1 MGNEEF
7 YLGDIPLPEKLDAD
21 IDSWDPRLS
30 MENERLTPLENLKE
44 VRINLSAHQVT
55 KIDIS
60 LTKEEEHEL
69 VDQLIRNV
77 DLFA

>member
-7 YLGDIPLPEKLDAD
+7 YLGDIPLQEKLDVD

-30 MENERLTPLENLKE
+30 VENERLTPLENLKE
-44 VRINLSAHQVT
+44 VRINLSAHHVT
-55 KIDIS
+55 KINTS
-60 LTKEEEHEL
+60 LTKEEEREL